1 MSAHRDDWRTA
12 AQFES
17 TRAQAT
23 QAEPHDPGAARP
35 RAMLDRRSFL
45 LVSATALGGLLVA
58 CQRAPSPAASDP
70 ALGAPKHPP
79 APAPGTALGLFV
91 RIDADGGTVIGARGA
106 EIGQG
111 VKTSLPMLVA
121 EEFDADWSK
130 VRVEQLP
137 LGLVATDEE
146 PGVTWKFGPQGA
158 GGSTS
163 IPDGWADLRQ
173 VGAKVRWLLVQAAAA
188 QWNADAATLATRS
201 GQVLHPDG
209 RALGYGALAEAAAKL
224 VPPDEDLPLKEAGAY
239 RIVGKPTRT
248 IDAEDIVTG
257 RARYGLD
264 ETLPGALVAVVER
277 CPYFEGELESFDA
290 TAARAVPGVR
300 DVLVLPG
307 PKGNEPISR
316 NLATGVAVL
325 ADDTWAAIKAR
336 RLLQVRWKQ
345 GPYADE
351 SSAALDE
358 QCTRLLRG
366 DGRRVRDDGDFD
378 AARRRAARTVEAVY
392 RVPFVSHCP
401 LEPQNACAHVQGD
414 KVTIVA
420 PMQQPGG
427 ASRVAHAITE
437 VDRMSIDVRMTRVG
451 GGFGRRLSNDFVAE
465 AVLLSQLAGKP
476 VKVVWTREDDLR
488 HDFYRPFGHHHMLA
502 TLDAGH
508 RVTGWAHRLASA
520 SKYYR
525 RPDVKD
531 EDMWTAELYPDDFPA
546 ALVPNLRMEWLAV
559 RSGMPRG
566 SWRAPAH
573 TANAFAVQSFI
584 DEVAH
589 AAGRDP
595 LQLRLELLGEP
606 RELPYGNHGGPVFD
620 TGRLANVLKLAAKG
634 IGWGRDPGP
643 GRGIGLAAHF
653 TFGGYAAHAMEVSVR
668 DGEYRIE
675 RCLCAVDV
683 GRPVNPLGIQAQMMG
698 GTLDGLSTARELEIA
713 IEGGR
718 VRTANFGDYP
728 LLRMRDA
735 PDVEVEIVDSDR
747 PPSGAGEM
755 GIPTAAPALA
765 NAIFA
770 ASGVRIRSLPIRD
783 QLWRALRD
791 APTGR
796 PAGAGAEDEAEA
808 ERTPA

>member
-1 MSAHRDDWRTA
+1 MSAHEDWRAAVQLGTA
-12 AQFES
+12 RHED
-17 TRAQAT
+17 
-23 QAEPHDPGAARP
+23 HIDDARP
-35 RAMLDRRSFL
+35 QARLNRRSFL
-45 LVSATALGGLLVA
+45 VVSATAVGGLLVA
-58 CQRAPSPAASDP
+58 CQRAPLPRDA
-70 ALGAPKHPP
+70 GAKADVEPP
-79 APAPGTALGLFV
+79 PGLALGLFV
-91 RIDADGGTVIGARGA
+91 RIDADGGTVIGARGP

-146 PGVTWKFGPQGA
+146 PGVTWKYGPQGA

-188 QWNADAATLATRS
+188 QWSADAASLATRD
-201 GQVLHPDG
+201 GQVVHPDG
-209 RALGYGALAEAAAKL
+209 RTLGYGALAGAASKL
-224 VPPDEDLPLKEAGAY
+224 SPPEEDLPLKSADAY
-239 RIVGKPTRT
+239 RIVGTPTRT
-248 IDAEDIVTG
+248 VDAEDIVTG

-264 ETLPGALVAVVER
+264 ETLPDALVAVVAR
-277 CPYFEGELESFDA
+277 CPYFEGGLESFDA
-290 TAARAVPGVR
+290 RDARAVPGVR
-300 DVLVLPG
+300 GVVTLPG
-307 PKGNEPISR
+307 PKGGEPISR

-336 RLLQVRWKQ
+336 RLLKIRWKP
-345 GPYADE
+345 GPHARE
-351 SSAALDE
+351 STAALDE
-358 QCTRLLRG
+358 QCARLLRG

-401 LEPQNACAHVQGD
+401 MEPQNACAHVQGER
-414 KVTIVA
+414 VTIVA

-427 ASRVAHAITE
+427 ASRVAHAITG
-437 VDRMSIDVRMTRVG
+437 VDGLSIDVRMTRVG

-465 AVLLSQLAGKP
+465 AVLLSQLAGRP
-476 VKVVWTREDDLR
+476 VKVVWTREDDLQ
-488 HDFYRPFGHHHMLA
+488 HDFYRPFGHHQLLA
-502 TLDAGH
+502 TLDAGN

-520 SKYYR
+520 SKYHR
-525 RPDVKD
+525 RPDMKD
-531 EDMWTAELYPDDFPA
+531 EDLWTSELYPDDFPA

-559 RSGMPRG
+559 RSGMTRG

-573 TANAFAVQSFI
+573 TANAFAVQSFV

-595 LQLRLELLGEP
+595 LQLRLEMLGAP
-606 RELPYGNHGGPVFD
+606 RELPYANHGGPVFD
-620 TGRLANVLKLAAKG
+620 TGRLAHVLKLAAEG
-634 IGWGRDPGP
+634 IGWGRDPGK
-643 GRGIGLAAHF
+643 GRGVGLAAHF
-653 TFGGYAAHAMEVSVR
+653 TFGGYAAHAMEVSVDG

-683 GRPVNPLGIQAQMMG
+683 GRAVNPLGLQAQMMG

-713 IEGGR
+713 IDGGR
-718 VRTANFGDYP
+718 VTTQNFGDYP

-735 PDVEVEIVDSDR
+735 PDVEVKIVDSDK

-765 NAIFA
+765 NALFA
-770 ASGVRIRSLPIRD
+770 ASGVRIRSLPIRS
-783 QLWRALRD
+783 QLREGLRD
-791 APTGR
+791 AP
-796 PAGAGAEDEAEA
+796 AEA
-808 ERTPA
+808 AAEEGRRPVA